1 MKFGVTSEKSSVR
14 SLRTHILFTFNV
26 IVFSQGKPSS
36 STSTKKS
43 FCMIKMLLKKYAPVD
58 SRILS
63 ANEEHEGRE
72 EGLFIEL

>member
-1 MKFGVTSEKSSVR
+1 
-14 SLRTHILFTFNV
+14 
-26 IVFSQGKPSS
+26 
-36 STSTKKS
+36 
-43 FCMIKMLLKKYAPVD
+43 MIKMLLKKYAPVD